1 MCVFLIS
8 PWAEFSSFWG
18 IFDFYQ
24 RQVAPRKRNEKK
36 GEKRETQ
43 TFLLLLLQPPQKN
56 KHKQK
61 QKKKNEQINAE
72 RKLRGRMGNN
82 QIRPILFSC
91 GGVSVSLQMLEERNA
106 LDDFQIINATE
117 IVSPFLLAGI
127 SN

>member
-1 MCVFLIS
+1 VFLIS

-18 IFDFYQ
+18 IFDFYH
-24 RQVAPRKRNEKK
+24 RQVAPKKKRKKE
-36 GEKRETQ
+36 EKREIQ